1 MPKDIPDLATALSYT
16 IDTGILEY
24 VFPEVSSLLD
34 RLQKLVSRLWYEML
48 REYLDIKSYEQLMAV
63 VDIIAYNGEARCLF
77 SFSMYSFLHL
87 AANTKSFIS

>member
-1 MPKDIPDLATALSYT
+1 MPKDIPDLSTALSYT

-24 VFPEVSSLLD
+24 VLPEKSSLLD

-63 VDIIAYNGEARCLF
+63 VDIIAYDGEAR
-77 SFSMYSFLHL
+77 
-87 AANTKSFIS
+87 

>member
-24 VFPEVSSLLD
+24 VLPEVSSLLD

-63 VDIIAYNGEARCLF
+63 VDIIAYDGDAR
-77 SFSMYSFLHL
+77 
-87 AANTKSFIS
+87 